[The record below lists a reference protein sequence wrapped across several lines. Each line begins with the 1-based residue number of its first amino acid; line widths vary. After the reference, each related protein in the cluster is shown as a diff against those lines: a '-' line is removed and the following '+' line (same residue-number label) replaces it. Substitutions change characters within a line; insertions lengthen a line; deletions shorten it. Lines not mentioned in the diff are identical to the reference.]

1 MKLFIRRET
10 SGGTAVFGV
19 FDELGYLK
27 YTVESSAE
35 KRKQRML
42 ILDSKKRPVSEIL
55 HKQFVLDYYTIRCGS
70 RLYVLVPYCKECF
83 SFAIYGSTYRF
94 GGDISSGEFSLFD
107 VDKSPVMTQKK
118 CWTRFGEGYELE
130 LYLANQEQFALS
142 VALCADL
149 YLSASQ
155 KDPVLSD

>member
-118 CWTRFGEGYELE
+118 CWTRFGDGYELE

>member
-94 GGDISSGEFSLFD
+94 GGNISSGEFSLFD

-130 LYLANQEQFALS
+130 LYLANQEHFALS

>member
-94 GGDISSGEFSLFD
+94 GGNISSGEFSLFD
-107 VDKSPVMTQKK
+107 VDKSPIMTQKK
-118 CWTRFGEGYELE
+118 CWTRFGDGYELE